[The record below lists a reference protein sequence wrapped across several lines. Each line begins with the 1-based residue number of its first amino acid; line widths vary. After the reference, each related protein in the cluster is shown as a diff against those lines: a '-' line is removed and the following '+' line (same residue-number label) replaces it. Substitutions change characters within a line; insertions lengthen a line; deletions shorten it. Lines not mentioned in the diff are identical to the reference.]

1 MFYTKSCRKLLYTY
15 IILYQIVNTNKR
27 TPFSSE
33 IELCNSNI
41 LNLTMISITTTCTH
55 PCQTSTY
62 YAQYIILTT
71 YTFSQTR
78 QN

>member
-1 MFYTKSCRKLLYTY
+1 MPTIKIYIY

-55 PCQTSTY
+55 PCQTST
-62 YAQYIILTT
+62 
-71 YTFSQTR
+71 
-78 QN
+78 